1 MKDDDDPGKF
11 DLESI
16 GQQMTLSPDVAGVVI
31 GFDGSFD
38 FWKLLRAASYVHNQE
53 PGAEPLQRSPILKL
67 SFLPSFNQI
76 FHRARQRN

>member
-1 MKDDDDPGKF
+1 
-11 DLESI
+11 
-16 GQQMTLSPDVAGVVI
+16 MTLSPDVAGVVI

-67 SFLPSFNQI
+67 SFLPPNFPSC
-76 FHRARQRN
+76 ARQRN